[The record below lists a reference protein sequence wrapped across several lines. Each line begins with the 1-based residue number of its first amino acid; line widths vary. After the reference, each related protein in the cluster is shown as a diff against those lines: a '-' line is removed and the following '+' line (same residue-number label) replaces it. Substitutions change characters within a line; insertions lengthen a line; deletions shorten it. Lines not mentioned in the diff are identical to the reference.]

1 MDKHC
6 ETLMPICVSPGSDS
20 CPTSGDQ
27 CHARYGISAW
37 STDTNWRCYNQEG
50 LERDGQIWN
59 GISTC
64 YWTRHS
70 PLSSLA
76 LKPPVLGSFEKQMWL
91 DQTCNDPYHNP
102 KIANASGC
110 WYYADFDAAQNT
122 LVCRSTGPDLVCPT
136 VRELG
141 EHLFFVTR
149 GNSFVHITFS
159 KSLIIREEKSIKRDV
174 F

>member
-1 MDKHC
+1 MA
-6 ETLMPICVSPGSDS
+6 GS
-20 CPTSGDQ
+20 
-27 CHARYGISAW
+27 
-37 STDTNWRCYNQEG
+37 TNMEWRCYKQEA
-50 LERDGQIWN
+50 LERNGQIWN
-59 GISTC
+59 GDSTC
-64 YWTRHS
+64 ISSWHYALS
-70 PLSSLA
+70 PLA

-91 DQTCNDPYHNP
+91 NQTCNDPYYNP

-110 WYYADFDAAQNT
+110 WYYADFDAGLDT

-159 KSLIIREEKSIKRDV
+159 NSLIVHEGKS
-174 F
+174 